1 MKKILLAILCVFL
14 LIWCSKGS
22 SDEQSELTS
31 EVFMTKYTSDKRVV
45 DLSSMWLSD
54 FVSLNWLNWDTEIVN
69 MNVSNNDIDVLNIT
83 DYPNLTRLVAN
94 NNSFTYFNDIKFPSQ
109 IKHINLA
116 NNDLES
122 LEAID
127 NLIWLVSIDVSN
139 NMLDEE
145 DFNILNNMENLKV
158 IYASWNNVSNEF
170 LIKLFNFNA
179 RYLQEIKGANPTEY

>member
-1 MKKILLAILCVFL
+1 
-14 LIWCSKGS
+14 
-22 SDEQSELTS
+22 
-31 EVFMTKYTSDKRVV
+31 
-45 DLSSMWLSD
+45 
-54 FVSLNWLNWDTEIVN
+54 